1 MIKVKHPNG
10 YVGTLYGKSSLSISK
25 DGKEVF
31 HTGYRRVETKEE
43 VYQMLGEMPMFLEI
57 LESLEGKLGGEED
70 E

>member
-1 MIKVKHPNG
+1 MIEVKHPNG
-10 YVGTLYGKSSLSISK
+10 YVGTLYGNSSLSISK

-43 VYQMLGEMPMFLEI
+43 VYQMLGEMPMFIKMLERVSEQI
-57 LESLEGKLGGEED
+57 DGEEN